1 VIGPR
6 RGVAVAA
13 AIAACAATTAVAFS
27 QVDDE
32 GAQPPGSSGAPPAPP
47 GSAPPV
53 AEASPEIK
61 GAVAALRR
69 PRGPED
75 VLPADVAEYVGWA
88 SYRGANGALARRV
101 LTDARG
107 SVYLLPGDEVVCLL
121 LTGGGGATGPSCS
134 TAAELRSARGGPGVI
149 HSGCDA
155 ASGDAVPRCS
165 GATVFGVVPDGVE
178 EVVIRLAS
186 GKAVTEPVERNV
198 YLAKVP
204 GDPEAV
210 EFEADGERISQAAP

>member
-6 RGVAVAA
+6 RGIAVAA
-13 AIAACAATTAVAFS
+13 AVAACAATTAVAFS

-32 GAQPPGSSGAPPAPP
+32 SSKPPGSGGSPPAPP

-53 AEASPEIK
+53 AGASPDIRDAV
-61 GAVAALRR
+61 GAFRQS
-69 PRGPED
+69 RGPDD

-101 LTDARG
+101 LTDTRG
-107 SVYLLPGDEVVCLL
+107 SAYLLPGDGVACLL
-121 LTGGGGATGPSCS
+121 LTGGGGATGPLCS

-149 HSGCDA
+149 HSDCEA
-155 ASGDAVPRCS
+155 AAGDAVPRCS

-186 GKAVTEPVERNV
+186 GKAVAEPVEQNV
-198 YLAKVP
+198 YVVEAP

-210 EFEADGERISQAAP
+210 EFELAGARVTQTAT

>member
-1 VIGPR
+1 MIDPR

-32 GAQPPGSSGAPPAPP
+32 SSKPPGSGGSPPAPP
-47 GSAPPV
+47 GSASRV
-53 AEASPEIK
+53 AGASPDIK
-61 GAVAALRR
+61 DAIGAFRQ
-69 PRGPED
+69 PRGAED

-107 SVYLLPGDEVVCLL
+107 SAYLLPGDGVACLL
-121 LTGGGGATGPSCS
+121 LTGGGGATGPLCS

-149 HSGCDA
+149 HSDCEAAAGDA
-155 ASGDAVPRCS
+155 APRCS

-178 EVVIRLAS
+178 EIVIRLAS
-186 GKAVTEPVERNV
+186 GKAVEAPVERNV
-198 YLAKVP
+198 YVVEVHS
-204 GDPEAV
+204 DPEAV
-210 EFEADGERISQAAP
+210 EFESSGARVTQAAP